1 MSSQS
6 CVCVC
11 GLTEGHFVS
20 GSLKRGGQIESK
32 AVSEPRRIAREG
44 GRNRER
50 ESDLLEVEERVRL
63 ICSSLSR
70 NKLPVMDGL
79 GECGVK

>member
-1 MSSQS
+1 M

-20 GSLKRGGQIESK
+20 ERLKRGGQSERK
-32 AVSEPRRIAREG
+32 AVSEPRRIAQEG
-44 GRNRER
+44 GGNRG
-50 ESDLLEVEERVRL
+50 SDLLEVEERVRL
-63 ICSSLSR
+63 ICSSLSS

-79 GECGVK
+79 GECGG